1 MPGKEQ
7 RCWNALR
14 TRSKGY
20 EMEKMGS
27 AFDSVRGAGRLRRE
41 PRTQGRAKIGSRRR
55 AASVPSKGQ
64 SSREL
69 LRGVRRKEPGEVP
82 GKDSRRQARAV
93 LPPMGLPGRRT
104 RRKREI

>member
-1 MPGKEQ
+1 MKWKKWGLLLTLCAALAGCGGPG
-7 RCWNALR
+7 L
-14 TRSKGY
+14 
-20 EMEKMGS
+20 
-27 AFDSVRGAGRLRRE
+27 DSTAGRRE

-69 LRGVRRKEPGEVP
+69 LRGVRRKEPREVP

-93 LPPMGLPGRRT
+93 LPPMGLPAQRT